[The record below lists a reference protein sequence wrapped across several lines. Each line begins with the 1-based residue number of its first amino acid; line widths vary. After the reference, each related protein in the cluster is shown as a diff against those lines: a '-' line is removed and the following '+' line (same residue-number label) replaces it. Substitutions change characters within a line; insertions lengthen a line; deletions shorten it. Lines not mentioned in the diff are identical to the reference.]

1 MKAYR
6 RYKKPVVQLTS
17 LLDLLFVM
25 IFVSLMQTKVVPS
38 KTEPV
43 PEPEKPVVAEMPK
56 ATESAPVEQPR
67 RVPLSASFSFYPSVS
82 SPGIPSG
89 EFKMEGV
96 FDERNGRLQLG
107 GVSWVNRPQNYD
119 MVPLVGAINQD
130 RNLFTGKIEFPGCE
144 EFTLRRTSV
153 LSGSPL
159 AGAWVGTYTC
169 SQGSTGLTLKIE

>member
-25 IFVSLMQTKVVPS
+25 IFVSLMQTKVPTPKAEPIPEPRPEVKIAVEEP
-38 KTEPV
+38 KPV
-43 PEPEKPVVAEMPK
+43 PP
-56 ATESAPVEQPR
+56 QPR
-67 RVPLSASFSFYPSVS
+67 RIPLSASFSFYPSVN

-107 GVSWVNRPQNYD
+107 GVAWVKRPQNYD
-119 MVPLVGAINQD
+119 MVPLVGEINHD
-130 RNLFTGKIEFPGCE
+130 RNLFTGVIEFPGCE
-144 EFTLRRTSV
+144 EFTLRRTTV
-153 LSGSPL
+153 VDGTPL